1 MKVEQNWDIIEKFG
15 TYFYAR
21 ISVLEF
27 LHIDRLNIEKEIF
40 LDRPERIILKVDDA
54 ETFNCLRDSD
64 YFHLLGI
71 LISNFKLPK
80 EALDVFR
87 SHFEDDYLQQLLQEI
102 DIQKKNIRISHTK
115 DGLTIVIDLPF
126 LIREAIFPLIS
137 QLHTEFIHNYQ
148 HFQPIIKLLGGNPQ
162 SLFLNAKSASA
173 YSQFIQMWV
182 AESLKI
188 PKTPYGDYRY

>member
-1 MKVEQNWDIIEKFG
+1 MNVEQNQKIIEEFG

-27 LHIDRLNIEKEIF
+27 LHIDKLNVEKEIF
-40 LDRPERIILKVDDA
+40 LHRPERIILKVDTE
-54 ETFNCLRDSD
+54 ETFNYLRDSE

-71 LISNFKLPK
+71 LISNFKIPDQV
-80 EALDVFR
+80 LDVFR
-87 SHFEDDYLQQLLQEI
+87 SQFEDDYLQQLIEEV

-115 DGLTIVIDLPF
+115 DGLTIIIDLPF
-126 LIREAIFPLIS
+126 LLREVIFPLIS
-137 QLHTEFIHNYQ
+137 QLHTEFIYNYQ
-148 HFQPIIKLLGGNPQ
+148 HFLPIIKLLDGNPQ
-162 SLFLNAKSASA
+162 SLFLNAKSAAA